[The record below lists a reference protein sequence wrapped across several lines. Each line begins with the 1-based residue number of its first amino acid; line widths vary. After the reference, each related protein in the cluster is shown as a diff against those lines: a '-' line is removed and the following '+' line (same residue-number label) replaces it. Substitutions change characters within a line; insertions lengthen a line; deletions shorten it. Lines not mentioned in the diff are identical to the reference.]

1 MRTKTKVFLALSIL
15 GAAAGITAVL
25 FLRDVLTALWSGII
39 MGAGFGLFGFGVA
52 KFAFSRWEE
61 KDPEIMRINEV
72 ELNDERNVAIRRRAK
87 AVSGD
92 ILQWLVMAGA
102 WVTIIMGAKLWITL
116 LLIGVFILKTAVE
129 LLFIAYYQRK
139 M

>member
-72 ELNDERNVAIRRRAK
+72 EINDERNVAIRRRAK

>member
-25 FLRDVLTALWSGII
+25 FLRGVLTALWSGII

-61 KDPEIMRINEV
+61 KDPEIMRINEI
-72 ELNDERNVAIRRRAK
+72 EANDERNVAIRRRAK
-87 AVSGD
+87 AASGD

-102 WVTIIMGAKLWITL
+102 WVTIIVGAKLWITL